1 MSKISAYVELHC
13 HSNYSFQEGA
23 SSLYELLAQAK
34 DLGYPSL
41 AITDHNTI
49 EGALLFKSIASFK
62 VIVGEE
68 INTTQGEVTGLFLK
82 ERIPPGLKALETVNN
97 IKSQG
102 GLVSIPHPFDIFRSS
117 VIKLD
122 ALHEI
127 LPYVDIIEG
136 FNARNTLPSSD
147 SKAYELAKENNLL
160 CSGVSDAHTAYELG
174 RGYVEMPLFDGTP
187 AGFLDS
193 LSRGNIIGRRTTPLI
208 HVLTSITKLKRKF
221 RKQLG
226 F

>member
-1 MSKISAYVELHC
+1 MLKVDTHIHTCFSKDSEMSLEA
-13 HSNYSFQEGA
+13 
-23 SSLYELLAQAK
+23 LYQKCLKTGLNCI
-34 DLGYPSL
+34 

-49 EGALLFKSIASFK
+49 EVALLFKSIASFK

-136 FNARNTLPSSD
+136 FNARNTF
-147 SKAYELAKENNLL
+147 
-160 CSGVSDAHTAYELG
+160 
-174 RGYVEMPLFDGTP
+174 EM
-187 AGFLDS
+187 
-193 LSRGNIIGRRTTPLI
+193 
-208 HVLTSITKLKRKF
+208 
-221 RKQLG
+221 
-226 F
+226 